1 MTDMTANR
9 TPVRPRAALPR
20 CFRHARYVIGEN
32 PVTGLAFGLFVLIVI
47 AALIGPWI
55 VPYNPLAS
63 DTARRCKPPSLA
75 HLFGTDQLGRDI
87 FSRVVA
93 ATQLDF
99 TIAVLSVVLVFLIG
113 GVAGVA
119 AGFFGGWTDRIVGRI
134 ADTIMAFPLFVL
146 AMGIVAALGNTVQ
159 NIVLATAI
167 INFPLYARVA
177 RAEANVRRDAG
188 FVEAARLVRQ
198 QRMAHPRLPDPAQ
211 HVPDHGGADVA
222 HHGLRHSQR
231 RGLVVHRSRRAAADA
246 GMGHHGRR
254 RRRQHHLRRM
264 VDRVLSRRRADDRRV
279 LLQSAGR
286 RVARHCRSAEAYMT
300 AAAGAER
307 RGTVRRISHPLR
319 HRARGG
325 QRQLLCRQRRNH
337 RARRRIRLR
346 QISHRLCGD
355 GHPRSGR
362 PRQPADAPCSAAST
376 CLSASQRELAE
387 VRGRKMAMIFQNPR
401 TALNPIRQVGRQIA
415 DVLIRHGRCRRR
427 RGAPAAAVEMLRAVG
442 ITDPVRRAKTYP
454 FEMSGGMCQRVMIA
468 IALAAKP
475 SLLIADEPTTGLDVT
490 TQAVI
495 MDLIIDLA
503 QKLGMA
509 TIFITHDLALAGQRA
524 ARIVVMHA
532 GHVVETAPTRELFA
546 NPRHPYTAE
555 LIAATP
561 DSATSLDALASI
573 PGSLPD
579 LRRADLPPCRYSER
593 CPRKV
598 DCCAQ
603 PLPAGAPDAVHT
615 IACWNPVPE
624 RGMAAPKVNA
634 A

>member
-1 MTDMTANR
+1 
-9 TPVRPRAALPR
+9 
-20 CFRHARYVIGEN
+20 
-32 PVTGLAFGLFVLIVI
+32 
-47 AALIGPWI
+47 
-55 VPYNPLAS
+55 
-63 DTARRCKPPSLA
+63 
-75 HLFGTDQLGRDI
+75 
-87 FSRVVA
+87 
-93 ATQLDF
+93 
-99 TIAVLSVVLVFLIG
+99 
-113 GVAGVA
+113 
-119 AGFFGGWTDRIVGRI
+119 
-134 ADTIMAFPLFVL
+134 
-146 AMGIVAALGNTVQ
+146 
-159 NIVLATAI
+159 
-167 INFPLYARVA
+167 
-177 RAEANVRRDAG
+177 
-188 FVEAARLVRQ
+188 
-198 QRMAHPRLPDPAQ
+198 
-211 HVPDHGGADVA
+211 
-222 HHGLRHSQR
+222 
-231 RGLVVHRSRRAAADA
+231 
-246 GMGHHGRR
+246 
-254 RRRQHHLRRM
+254 
-264 VDRVLSRRRADDRRV
+264 
-279 LLQSAGR
+279 
-286 RVARHCRSAEAYMT
+286 MT
-300 AAAGAER
+300 AAAALSVEK
-307 RGTVRRISHPLR
+307 
-319 HRARGG
+319 
-325 QRQLLCRQRRNH
+325 LCLEFRT
-337 RARRRIRLR
+337 
-346 QISHRLCGD
+346 
-355 GHPRSGR
+355 RSGIVR
-362 PRQPADAPCSAAST
+362 ALDNVSFSVGKGETLALVGKSGSGKSVTAYAVMGILDPAGRVSGGRAMLGGLDL
-376 CLSASQRELAE
+376 LSASQRELAK

-415 DVLIRHGRCRRR
+415 DVLIRHGDVTRK
-427 RGAPAAAVEMLRAVG
+427 GAPAAAVEMLRAVG

-495 MDLIIDLA
+495 MDLISDLA

-598 DCCAQ
+598 DRCAQ

-624 RGMAAPKVNA
+624 RGMAAPKINA